1 MLISVL
7 PTKGKILR
15 KYQFPLDN
23 KINSTAVESIYCIQI
38 LLQEYNNDYK
48 LQLLQPSQSSQHFH
62 QQNNEP

>member
-1 MLISVL
+1 MLIPVL

-15 KYQFPLDN
+15 KYQLPLDN

-48 LQLLQPSQSSQHFH
+48 L
-62 QQNNEP
+62 